1 LLFNGASLVV
11 VQDAERTY
19 GSAKELSS
27 HLSSSQ
33 SSAAANESLAMN
45 EAQLQEALQSA
56 LAGRVDRTVYIRAD
70 RSLDFGEVTEAIGVA
85 KQAAAGRI
93 GVLTAQDLR

>member
-27 HLSSSQ
+27 HFSFSL
-33 SSAAANESLAMN
+33 SSAAATESRAMN
-45 EAQLQEALQSA
+45 EAQLQEALRSA

-70 RSLDFGEVTEAIGVA
+70 RSLDFGEAIGVA